1 MWPSYHVKA
10 SERWMEPPS
19 LTASAIAGAASR
31 RREVVVPSSRRGSP
45 RAYSPATAFGDLVFT
60 SGLTAADPIT
70 GDVPTGIEA
79 QTRRCFEK
87 LDEIL
92 RAGGSSLDVVL
103 RVTVYLTD
111 IAAHQGPMTAIFR
124 ELFPLEPPA
133 RTTVQVAALSGAD
146 KLIEIDA
153 IAARN

>member
-10 SERWMEPPS
+10 SERSMEPPS
-19 LTASAIAGAASR
+19 LTTSATAGAAYR
-31 RREVVVPSSRRGSP
+31 RREVVVPADRRGSP
-45 RAYSPATAFGDLVFT
+45 RAYSPATASGDLIFT
-60 SGLTAADPIT
+60 SGLTAADPLS
-70 GDVPTGIEA
+70 GEVPAGIEA

-87 LDEIL
+87 LDDIL
-92 RAGGSSLDVVL
+92 RAAGSSLDLVL

-111 IAAHQGPMTAIFR
+111 IGAHHAPMTAIFR
-124 ELFPLEPPA
+124 ELFPVDPPA

-153 IAARN
+153 IAART